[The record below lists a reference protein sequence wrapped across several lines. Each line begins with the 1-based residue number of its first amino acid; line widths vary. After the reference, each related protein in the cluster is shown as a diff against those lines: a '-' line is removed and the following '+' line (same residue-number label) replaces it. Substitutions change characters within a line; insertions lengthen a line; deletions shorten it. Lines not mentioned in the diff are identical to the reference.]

1 MTAPPIRRLVATAGL
16 LVLAPVGAMLALGSL
31 SPEDAAVRAAATLV
45 VCLVVGRALTVG
57 IRSLIPIQTSSVGET
72 TASPV
77 GDPAGVDEVVEG
89 QAGQRGNASSA
100 ASITTGSN
108 AEPAA

>member
-1 MTAPPIRRLVATAGL
+1 MTAPPIRRLMATAGL

-45 VCLVVGRALTVG
+45 VCVVVGRALTVG
-57 IRSLIPIQTSSVGET
+57 IRSLLPAQSSPIGET
-72 TASPV
+72 TAARV
-77 GDPAGVDEVVEG
+77 EDPAGADEAVERRG
-89 QAGQRGNASSA
+89 GQRGNASSA